1 MAVAVLYLQS
11 LPDRLLG
18 VGFILKV
25 LFECAHT
32 VSVAALISSYVL

>member
-1 MAVAVLYLQS
+1 MAVCYLQS
-11 LPDRLLG
+11 LPDKLLG

-32 VSVAALISSYVL
+32 LSEAALISSYVL